1 MKERGLRSSC
11 PFRARMLGV
20 LTLSTTKEA
29 AHAVW
34 GPCAARAPAHASLNL
49 TSFNQCSLIG
59 GGLRRGESRWAGCF
73 LRELHPGAEAEF
85 GVDVGEVGLH
95 GAR

>member
-1 MKERGLRSSC
+1 MSPRARRRLYVLKLRVILRRSDVMKERGLRSSC

-34 GPCAARAPAHASLNL
+34 GPCAALG
-49 TSFNQCSLIG
+49 T
-59 GGLRRGESRWAGCF
+59 
-73 LRELHPGAEAEF
+73 
-85 GVDVGEVGLH
+85 
-95 GAR
+95 